1 MPNWIYLFFNALY
14 HLGLGLWI
22 GGAVVLSAI
31 VAPSL
36 FTSLPRHQAIVLM
49 APILRRFARL
59 RLGALLMILIGAGAK
74 VLIWER
80 FALSPW
86 LALRWVAIVLLAWAL
101 LFDLLRTKKLVAFGA
116 GIEPEAPPDDP
127 RRLILDVFYVY
138 AEGLMKA
145 SVVAAFFAL
154 IFS

>member
-36 FTSLPRHQAIVLM
+36 FTSLPRYQAIVLM

-80 FALSPW
+80 FALSSW
-86 LALRWVAIVLLAWAL
+86 LALRWGAIVLLAWAL

-116 GIEPEAPPDDP
+116 GIEPEAAPDDP
-127 RRLILDVFYVY
+127 RRLIFDVFYVY

>member
-1 MPNWIYLFFNALY
+1 VPNWIYLFFNALY

-36 FTSLPRHQAIVLM
+36 FASFPRHQAIVIM
-49 APILRRFARL
+49 VPMLRRFARL
-59 RLGALLMILIGAGAK
+59 RLGALLMILIGAGTK

-80 FALSPW
+80 FDLAPW
-86 LALRWVAIVLLAWAL
+86 LAVRWAAIVLLAWAL
-101 LFDLLRTKKLVAFGA
+101 LFDLMRTKRLVAFGA
-116 GIEPEAPPDDP
+116 GIEPEAAPDDP
-127 RRLILDVFYVY
+127 RRLLFELLYVR

-154 IFS
+154 VFS